1 MAINFDTLP
10 KDNPMGKVE
19 AGTYYATI
27 DKAEMKQPKDAGKK
41 PYLNLTFSLKD
52 KDGKGCGKL
61 FDILSDS
68 EHQVVLYKLQRF
80 VTALGLP
87 ITGSFELSD
96 LAKVVTGK
104 QCILDVTMD
113 TKQSPARA
121 VVDVFAGGVYYP
133 MSEAATIFGATEKP
147 AEEVPANY
155 FGETPINA
163 PDAADAPQPT
173 TNVEY

>member
-1 MAINFDTLP
+1 
-10 KDNPMGKVE
+10 
-19 AGTYYATI
+19 
-27 DKAEMKQPKDAGKK
+27 MKQPKDAGKK

-52 KDGKGCGKL
+52 KNGKGCGKL

-80 VTALGLP
+80 VTALELP
-87 ITGSFELSD
+87 IAGNFELSD

-155 FGETPINA
+155 FGDTPINA
-163 PDAADAPQPT
+163 PDAADAPQT
-173 TNVEY
+173 TPNVEY